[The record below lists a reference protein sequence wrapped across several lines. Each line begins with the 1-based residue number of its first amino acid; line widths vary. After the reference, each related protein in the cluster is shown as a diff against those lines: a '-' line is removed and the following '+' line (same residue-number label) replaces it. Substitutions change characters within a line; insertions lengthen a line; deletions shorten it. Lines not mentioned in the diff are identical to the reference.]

1 MGMRISTNV
10 QSLVAQRHLSENN
23 AAQRESLERLA
34 SGSRVNK
41 AADDA
46 AGLAISEQ
54 MRGHIRSI
62 RQDVRNAN
70 DGISMIQTAE
80 GGMNEVSNILIRFRE
95 LAIQSASDT
104 IGDDE
109 RKYIDKEVQQLKQ
122 EVNRIANS
130 TEFNG
135 RRLLRGE
142 GDSLT
147 IQVGFR
153 NTPEYDRVE
162 FDPSKINVGLDALGL
177 DGISVLEKSSAQD
190 CIDQIDNA
198 QKSVVANRAELG
210 AFQNRLQSTINNLSI
225 YEENLS
231 ASKSRIKDADIAQ
244 ESSELTKRN
253 ILSSAGIAV
262 LSQANTNNAAAL
274 KLL

>member
-109 RKYIDKEVQQLKQ
+109 RRYIDKEVQQLKQ

-162 FDPSKINVGLDALGL
+162 FDPSKINVGLDVLGL

>member
-162 FDPSKINVGLDALGL
+162 FDPSKINVGLDVLGL
-177 DGISVLEKSSAQD
+177 DGMSVLEKSSAQD

>member
-1 MGMRISTNV
+1 MRISTNV

-23 AAQRESLERLA
+23 AAQRESLEHLA
-34 SGSRVNK
+34 SGSRINK

-80 GGMNEVSNILIRFRE
+80 GGLNEVSNILIRFRE
-95 LAIQSASDT
+95 LAIQAASDT
-104 IGDDE
+104 VGEDE
-109 RKYIDKEVQQLKQ
+109 RRYIDKEVQQLKQ
-122 EVNRIANS
+122 EVNRISNS

-135 RRLLRGE
+135 KRLLRGE
-142 GDSLT
+142 GNSLT

-153 NTPEYDRVE
+153 NTPEHDRVE
-162 FDPSKINVGLDALGL
+162 FDASKISVGLDVLNL
-177 DGISVLEKSSAQD
+177 EGISVLEKSSAQD
-190 CIDQIDNA
+190 CLDRIDGA
-198 QKSVVANRAELG
+198 QRTVVANRAELG
-210 AFQNRLQSTINNLSI
+210 AFQNRLQSTINNLSV

-231 ASKSRIKDADIAQ
+231 ASMSRIKDADIAQ

>member
-10 QSLVAQRHLSENN
+10 QSLVVQRHLSENN